1 MGELTKYDVSVT
13 VMPQYLPDQS
23 DEAAGRFVFAY
34 HVTIVNTG
42 SVTAQLLNRHW
53 IISEGGGKE
62 QEVKG
67 QGVIGEQPTLSPG
80 EGFEYVSGVALSSPV
95 GTMRGSYQFM
105 AEDGT
110 SFDAPIDEFVL
121 SVPRTLH

>member
-1 MGELTKYDVSVT
+1 MSKYDVSVT
-13 VMPQYLPDQS
+13 VLPQYLPEQS

-42 SVTAQLLNRHW
+42 SITAQLLNRHW
-53 IISEGGGKE
+53 IISEGDGRE
-62 QEVKG
+62 QEVRG

-95 GTMRGSYQFM
+95 GTMRGSYQFV
-105 AEDGT
+105 AADGT
-110 SFDAPIDEFVL
+110 SFDAPINEFVL